1 MLKKVIDYVDY
12 DGNSRSEEAYFNI
25 SRPEALNWTTEIIGD
40 EAISEDDTRDLE
52 TVLMEVVKTKS
63 GKKIMDIFESLIL
76 KSYGKKSPDGRRF
89 IKSKELSEEF
99 RQTEAYSEL
108 FTELVTNADA
118 AAAFVKGIVG
128 PAAKKA
134 NTPIPVPTSTN

>member
-89 IKSKELSEEF
+89 IKNKELSEEF

-118 AAAFVKGIVG
+118 AAAFVKGIVA
-128 PAAKKA
+128 PPAKKA

>member
-40 EAISEDDTRDLE
+40 ETISEDDTRDLE
-52 TVLMEVVKTKS
+52 TVLMEVIKTKS

-118 AAAFVKGIVG
+118 AAAFVKGI
-128 PAAKKA
+128 
-134 NTPIPVPTSTN
+134 N